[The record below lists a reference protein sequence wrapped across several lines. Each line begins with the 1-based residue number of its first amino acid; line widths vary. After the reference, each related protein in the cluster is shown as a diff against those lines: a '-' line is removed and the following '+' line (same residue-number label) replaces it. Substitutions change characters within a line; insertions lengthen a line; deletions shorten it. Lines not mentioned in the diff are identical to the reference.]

1 MRGKQSPKLKGL
13 ARIIFFEYV
22 LKKWGNQYLRQRLLK
37 TIDENGEPTNSGYA
51 TLEVPN
57 GERFTAA
64 KYVAQSICLKIIG
77 KLH

>member
-1 MRGKQSPKLKGL
+1 MRGKQSPELKGL

-51 TLEVPN
+51 TLEVPS
-57 GERFTAA
+57 GERFTAS
-64 KYVAQSICLKIIG
+64 KYVFQSTVFKIVG
-77 KLH
+77 DFH